1 MSGIDR
7 EPNTVSGAKI
17 KPFYERKSRI
27 KLSSLF
33 DLKLTEMEGVDDG
46 PRTGARA
53 VPKGKT
59 ALRRPHWRRK
69 WEEKGKWKEGRRKNG
84 PRKGG
89 TRTMGRRPIKR
100 Q

>member
-1 MSGIDR
+1 MG
-7 EPNTVSGAKI
+7 EANTVSGAKI
-17 KPFYERKSRI
+17 KPFYEKKRSRI

-46 PRTGARA
+46 RTDGGA

-69 WEEKGKWKEGRRKNG
+69 WEEKGKWKEGRWKNG
-84 PRKGG
+84 PREGG
-89 TRTMGRRPIKR
+89 TRTMGRRRPIKR

>member
-1 MSGIDR
+1 MSGIDG

-33 DLKLTEMEGVDDG
+33 DLKLTEMEGVDD
-46 PRTGARA
+46 A